1 MTRPDDII
9 EWASSG
15 TKTAPSSTRRAQGW
29 QGGDIPPAE
38 QQNKILSELTLWLE
52 YLRGAGTHTA
62 LGDAYDD
69 LDAGETAIINE
80 YDGTV
85 NPGAL
90 RATGSALTGAYR
102 CISTGRYLIVS
113 TNTTVGTVLAAYD
126 RDNITAAP
134 TAITTTIVSSAI
146 TGLACNGAYLV
157 IIAGNQAECF
167 SVGGSWTQQW
177 TYNHGA
183 ALSGVAIDADN
194 VYIGGASGTGSRRV
208 RAITLSSGSA
218 AWSIDH
224 GADVVALAADGRR
237 CIIAAAPSSYAT
249 GANVRAVNASNGYDA
264 TGECAGGGTDTAGVA
279 WDQLTDGDPVSVVTD
294 GRRLFLGYDETVHAA
309 GVEARET
316 FNGELVADVKLDG
329 SAYAFDLDVDHEY
342 VAVGTHTDPSGTPV
356 EGYVWLLRKDTLQ
369 PVWRFT
375 NTDTTHKAVYGVAC
389 DGAGVFVCL
398 EHSGSRVRSLTR
410 GNRPTIFR
418 KLSSDDIGR
427 GYDRI
432 LVAQEAR

>member
-38 QQNKILSELTLWLE
+38 QQNQILSELTLWIE

-69 LDAGETAIINE
+69 LDAGETAIVNE

-85 NPGAL
+85 IPGEL
-90 RATGSALTGAYR
+90 RATGSAVSGALR

-113 TNTTVGTVLAAYD
+113 TNTTVSTVLAAYD
-126 RDNITAAP
+126 RDDITAAP

-167 SVGGSWTQQW
+167 AVGGSWTQQW
-177 TYNHGA
+177 TYDHGA
-183 ALSGVAIDADN
+183 ALAAVAIDADN

-208 RAITLSSGSA
+208 RGITLSTGSA

-237 CIIAAAPSSYAT
+237 CIIAAGPSSYAT
-249 GANVRAVNASNGYDA
+249 NANVRAVNASNGYDA
-264 TGECAGGGTDTAGVA
+264 TGECAGGGTDTDGVA
-279 WDQLTDGDPVSVVTD
+279 WDQLTRGDPVSAVTD
-294 GRRLFLGYDETVHAA
+294 GHRLYLGYHETVHAT
-309 GVEARET
+309 GVESRGLVD
-316 FNGELVADVKLDG
+316 GELVADVVLNG
-329 SAYAFDLDVDHEY
+329 LAYVYDLDADHEY
-342 VAVGTHTDPSGTPV
+342 LVAGSHEDPTGTPDN
-356 EGYVWLLRKDTLQ
+356 GYVWLLRKDDLSL
-369 PVWRFT
+369 VWRFT

-389 DGAGVFVCL
+389 DGAGVFACL
-398 EHSGSRVRSLTR
+398 EHSGSRVRSLAR